1 MESGSGPSSPGT
13 AANGRGDESA
23 VAGQDGE
30 EPDRPARDEAIGGSS
45 AVRLVVAST
54 AGVALLAVVG
64 FFVLPLTAFD
74 SATEA
79 LIRTLNRRLLLVAVP
94 LAVLVEAILVYA
106 VWRFHGT
113 DRPLPTPENKR
124 LEIGW
129 TLATAAVLLFVAVVS
144 YQVLGS
150 AYVAATP
157 EPERERPADA
167 VTIEIVAEQFNYG
180 VRYPGANASVEDAD
194 VIYAPTDR
202 PVYFEVTAE
211 DVLHSV
217 HVPELGLKQD
227 AFPAQWNLIHTRL
240 YEPGDYRLYCA
251 EFCGVGHSQMRATLR
266 VVPPEEYRERVGAIA
281 DGGAAV
287 GRNATGIGGNATAV
301 DGNGANASVRSSNP
315 ARWDRSV
322 Q

>member
-1 MESGSGPSSPGT
+1 M
-13 AANGRGDESA
+13 
-23 VAGQDGE
+23 
-30 EPDRPARDEAIGGSS
+30 
-45 AVRLVVAST
+45 
-54 AGVALLAVVG
+54 
-64 FFVLPLTAFD
+64 
-74 SATEA
+74 
-79 LIRTLNRRLLLVAVP
+79 RTLNRRLLLVAVP